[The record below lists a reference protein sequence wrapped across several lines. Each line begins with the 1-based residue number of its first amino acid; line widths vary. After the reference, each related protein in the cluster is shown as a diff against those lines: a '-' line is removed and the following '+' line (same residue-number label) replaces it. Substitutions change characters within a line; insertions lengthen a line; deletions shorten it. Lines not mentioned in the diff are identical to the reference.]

1 MKPMDWILRRS
12 AGVAVAALLI
22 AVVLPFAS
30 NDYGISFA
38 TTLFVWIA
46 LAQSWVIL
54 SGYTGYVSLGHAA
67 FVGAGAYVVT
77 LTWGAVPFWLGL
89 LLGGISSSFLALVV
103 GAPCLRVRGPYFVI
117 LTLGVSEFL
126 KYAVINIEASLG
138 MFGRLLLDAPSPTV
152 MFCVTVGLATAATL
166 MALVI
171 GCTKLG
177 VGLRAIRENE
187 PAAEMT
193 GVPVTSRKVIAF
205 VVSAFIPGMIGGI
218 MASRGGYFEPQQI
231 FSPKI
236 SLTIIT
242 MCIAGGSDNA
252 WGPLIGALFLNIL
265 SEVLWDRAPQLYMI
279 ILGFILIIFVLKL
292 PDGIYGWLSKLA
304 SRSQQFVQY
313 RRSKV
318 YP

>member
-1 MKPMDWILRRS
+1 M
-12 AGVAVAALLI
+12 AAAFLI

-38 TTLFVWIA
+38 TTLFAWIA

-67 FVGAGAYVVT
+67 FVGAGAYVLT
-77 LTWGAVPFWLGL
+77 LTWGAVPFWFGL
-89 LLGGISSSFLALVV
+89 LLGGLSSSFLALVV
-103 GAPCLRVRGPYFVI
+103 GTPCLRVRGPYFVI

-138 MFGRLLLDAPSPTV
+138 MFGRLLLDAPSPLA
-152 MFCVTVGLATAATL
+152 MFCLTVGLATAATL

-171 GCTKLG
+171 RCTKLG
-177 VGLRAIRENE
+177 AGLRAIRENE
-187 PAAEMT
+187 SAAEMT
-193 GVPVTSRKVIAF
+193 GVPVTSLKVIAF
-205 VVSAFIPGMIGGI
+205 VLSAFIPGMIGGI
-218 MASRGGYFEPQQI
+218 MVSRGGYFEPLQI

-265 SEVLWDRAPQLYMI
+265 SEILWDRAPQLYMI

-292 PDGIYGWLSKLA
+292 PDGIYGWLSALTSK
-304 SRSQQFVQY
+304 SQQFVQY
-313 RRSKV
+313 RRSRV
-318 YP
+318 HP